1 MAGAIA
7 IIGGNIAGLSAA
19 YHLAEKGCRV
29 TVYEKKI
36 WDKPCGGAISTQFA
50 AYLKNHM
57 GIRLNAVS
65 QPVRPVRCGF
75 HSTPSVLMPG
85 LFVIISRYHLQKE
98 LIARLRMHPNVEV
111 VFRQVNA
118 TDRDVFTPQTVLA
131 TGYSALTRKIIQR
144 QWNNREYAL
153 ICKGRG
159 AMEPRLAP
167 KSHLMI
173 FNTEIRGYG
182 WIFFQNDGQFNLG
195 TGGLINKT
203 RLFKEFER
211 FRRQSVERF
220 HYPELP
226 LEEPAVLWKVPIA
239 LKPASKPLAFKRQ
252 AAQFIGVGDALGLA
266 HPIVAAGIEPAWQSG
281 WLLGE
286 AYMPE
291 KGAVDVSRYR
301 TLLKKN
307 LHLTSRK
314 PIDRVTAWLLRYF
327 KLPEKEKMAYVFLQL
342 NQQSIMRSLT
352 RYPWFARVHDGSR
365 EIPYAGL
372 SRKSVM

>member
-7 IIGGNIAGLSAA
+7 IIGGNIGGLSAA

-29 TVYEKKI
+29 TVYEKKV

-50 AYLKNHM
+50 SYLKNHV
-57 GIRLNAVS
+57 GIRLNAAS
-65 QPVRPVRCGF
+65 HPARPVRCGF
-75 HSTPSVLMPG
+75 QSTTSVLMPG
-85 LFVIISRYHLQKE
+85 LFVITSRYHLQKD
-98 LIARLRMHPNVEV
+98 LIARLRMHPNVDI
-111 VFRQVNA
+111 VFREVSA
-118 TDRDVFTPQTVLA
+118 ADRDVFTPQTVLA
-131 TGYSALTRKIIQR
+131 TGYSALTRKILQS
-144 QWNNREYAL
+144 QWHKREYAL

-159 AMEPRLAP
+159 TIEARLAP

-173 FNTEIRGYG
+173 FNTAIRGYG
-182 WIFFQNDGQFNLG
+182 WIFVQDDGRFNLG
-195 TGGLINKT
+195 TGGLIDKT
-203 RLFKEFER
+203 RLFNEFER

-226 LEEPAVLWKVPIA
+226 LEGPASLWKVPIA
-239 LKPASKPLAFKRQ
+239 LEPASDPLAFHRQ
-252 AAQFIGVGDALGLA
+252 TAQFIGVGDVLGLA

-301 TLLKKN
+301 ALLKKN
-307 LHLTSRK
+307 LQLTSRK
-314 PIDRVTAWLLRYF
+314 PIDRVTAWMLRYF
-327 KLPEKEKMAYVFLQL
+327 KPTIQEKMACMFLQL
-342 NQQSIMRSLT
+342 NQESIMRSLS

-365 EIPYAGL
+365 EIPYAE
-372 SRKSVM
+372 